1 MKNSNSLCKVENLN
15 HVCIAVNDIKKSIH
29 FYRKIFVT
37 KATEITEI
45 SDQGVLATLIS
56 LGNTHLEFIQPLDI
70 NGSIGKFIQKR
81 GEGIHHICF
90 EVDNLEEK
98 LDNLDS
104 NDIELIDKKPRKG
117 LAGKIAFIH
126 PKSTN
131 GTLIELVDKN
141 SIKELDKS

>member
-29 FYRKIFVT
+29 FYSKIFGT

-56 LGNTHLEFIQPLDI
+56 LGNTHLEFIQPLDV
-70 NGSIGKFIQKR
+70 NGSIAKFIQKR

-90 EVDNLEEK
+90 EVENLEQT
-98 LDNLDS
+98 LNNLDS
-104 NDIELIDKKPRKG
+104 GDIDLIDKKPRKG
-117 LAGKIAFIH
+117 LAGNIAFIH
-126 PKSTN
+126 PKSTY

-141 SIKELDKS
+141 SIKELN